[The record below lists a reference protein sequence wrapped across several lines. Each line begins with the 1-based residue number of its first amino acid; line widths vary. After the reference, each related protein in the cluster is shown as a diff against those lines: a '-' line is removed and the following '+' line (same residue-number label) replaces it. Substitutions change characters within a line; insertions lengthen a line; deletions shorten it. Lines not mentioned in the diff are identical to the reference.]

1 MYKSRHVDSVDKY
14 YKGALRELLI
24 YEERLG
30 LISKAKN
37 PVTRKHSYILGGVF
51 DEWNYPFN
59 FLKLQRIFLKI
70 LNILRLKGR

>member
-37 PVTRKHSYILGGVF
+37 PVTRKLILTYSELCSMNGIIH
-51 DEWNYPFN
+51 
-59 FLKLQRIFLKI
+59 LIF
-70 LNILRLKGR
+70 